1 MANNLH
7 QLKSRLVSIKST
19 QKITKAMQLI
29 AVSKLQKYKNLFQKN
44 QYFSAALYD
53 MLVNILSCDKNI
65 ETIFNI
71 ENNSNK
77 KLLIVF
83 SCDMGLAGGFYPNLD
98 KMYRHYHYDYVLW
111 IGSKGFSNNYNS
123 SFINEN
129 IIYSDN
135 LDTDV
140 FYEYI
145 DRCINMFLN
154 SQVSRVDML
163 VTKYINPTSFNL
175 EICQLLPFKNEI
187 KNNLYKEVIIDPNI
201 DTVIVPLI
209 EKVITNFTY
218 SGYLETKVCEYS
230 SRQFA
235 MDNATN
241 NAQELIDDCQLIVNK
256 VRQAQITQ
264 EITEIIG
271 GSLL

>member
-44 QYFSAALYD
+44 QYFSTALHD
-53 MLVNILSCDKNI
+53 MLVSVLSSDKNI

-98 KMYRHYHYDYVLW
+98 KMYRRYQYDYVLW

-123 SFINEN
+123 GFINEN
-129 IIYSDN
+129 IIDSDN
-135 LDTDV
+135 LDTKQ
-140 FYEYI
+140 FYDYVNK
-145 DRCINMFLN
+145 CINLFLDR
-154 SQVSRVDML
+154 QVGSVDML
-163 VTKYINPTSFNL
+163 VTKYINPTNFNV
-175 EICQLLPFKNEI
+175 EICKLLPFKNEV
-187 KNNLYKEVIIDPNI
+187 KNNSNKEVIVDPNV

-209 EKVITNFTY
+209 ERVITNYTY

-271 GSLL
+271 GSLI